1 MVAAGSVASA
11 TLAVVNVSADS
22 KIKQQGF
29 RVLISKTLYIVTIV
43 IQLKLNNATSCKAKE
58 IK

>member
-22 KIKQQGF
+22 KRKQGF
-29 RVLISKTLYIVTIV
+29 RVLISKTLSIVTIV
-43 IQLKLNNATSCKAKE
+43 IQLKLNNATSYKAKE